1 MNSILPAFAA
11 SLHVLSFGHWWTC
24 NCFVAPFSSGH
35 VTVSINLI
43 IVLTTSSLLGFVSES
58 SFNTFAFLDSVRFLL
73 MIWTSQYASESL
85 ISYLNFLWFDL
96 LNRIQGKYMLENK
109 KLSDRE
115 ILYQFLRRI
124 PISNRTIAYDIVHR
138 DSNEKQDRQQ
148 VTTSW
153 CRRDLASI
161 EHLSKRD
168 ANAGD
173 RTSVRTLTRMGC
185 NPCVWIY
192 YNFHVSQKLPS

>member
-1 MNSILPAFAA
+1 MI
-11 SLHVLSFGHWWTC
+11 TMMERETI
-24 NCFVAPFSSGH
+24 SS
-35 VTVSINLI
+35 V
-43 IVLTTSSLLGFVSES
+43 
-58 SFNTFAFLDSVRFLL
+58 
-73 MIWTSQYASESL
+73 
-85 ISYLNFLWFDL
+85 
-96 LNRIQGKYMLENK
+96 NRIQGKSMLENK

-124 PISNRTIAYDIVHR
+124 PISNRTIAYDIVDR
-138 DSNEKQDRQQ
+138 DSNEKQDRKQ
-148 VTTSW
+148 VTTTW

-185 NPCVWIY
+185 NPY
-192 YNFHVSQKLPS
+192 AN